1 MLPQS
6 SQTTA
11 SPSLTNLVT
20 EKLTYDNF
28 LLWKVQIV
36 PIAKGYGVMDHL
48 DGLKLAPSEF
58 VELEDDKGKTNLEP
72 NLEYEK
78 WYAQDQQVSA
88 WINST
93 LSPEILAQKVCHVLA
108 SLGEEYK
115 MFATIMLAKP
125 PLPSCDDLKTLLLQH
140 ELAFNITSNA
150 SSRVIDTP
158 LQSSASH
165 NVLYTFA

>member
-11 SPSLTNLVT
+11 SPFLSNLVT
-20 EKLTYDNF
+20 QKLTYDSF

-36 PIAKGYGVMDHL
+36 PIARGYGVMGHL
-48 DGLKLAPSEF
+48 DGSKLAPSEF

-78 WYAQDQQVSA
+78 WYAQDQQVIA

-93 LSPEILAQKVCHVLA
+93 LSPQILAQVIA
-108 SLGEEYK
+108 
-115 MFATIMLAKP
+115 I
-125 PLPSCDDLKTLLLQH
+125 PS
-140 ELAFNITSNA
+140 A
-150 SSRVIDTP
+150 
-158 LQSSASH
+158 
-165 NVLYTFA
+165 